1 MGVALNQQSEQK
13 IFIKNLVVL
22 IFLLGAAQ

>member
-22 IFLLGAAQ
+22 IFLLGATQ